1 MDKLKTKS
9 SKKGCGY
16 WCLLIGGFFLISAFI
31 CFAKSSTTAAY
42 SPENYGYFLSGITL
56 GLIGVP
62 LFCIGGLMQLVS
74 WAEKKNIGQGK
85 LKK

>member
-31 CFAKSSTTAAY
+31 CFAISSTTVDY

-62 LFCIGGLMQLVS
+62 LFCIGALMQLVS
-74 WAEKKNIGQGK
+74 WAEKKIQAK
-85 LKK
+85 ER

>member
-31 CFAKSSTTAAY
+31 SFGLSETSAAY
-42 SPENYGYFLSGITL
+42 SSENYGYFFSGITL

>member
-1 MDKLKTKS
+1 MDKLKTNS
-9 SKKGCGY
+9 SKKGCGF
-16 WCLLIGGFFLISAFI
+16 WCLLIGGFFLISAYLF
-31 CFAKSSTTAAY
+31 FSMSETTAAY

-56 GLIGVP
+56 QLIGMP

-74 WAEKKNIGQGK
+74 WVRKKNIDQGK

>member
-1 MDKLKTKS
+1 MDRLKTKS
-9 SKKGCGY
+9 SKQGCGY

-31 CFAKSSTTAAY
+31 CFAKSSTTVDY
-42 SPENYGYFLSGITL
+42 SSENYGYFLSGITL

>member
-31 CFAKSSTTAAY
+31 CFAISSTTVDY

-62 LFCIGGLMQLVS
+62 LFCIGALMQLVS
-74 WAEKKNIGQGK
+74 RAEKKIQAK
-85 LKK
+85 ER

>member
-1 MDKLKTKS
+1 MDKLKPKS

-16 WCLLIGGFFLISAFI
+16 WCLLIGGFFLISAFL
-31 CFAKSSTTAAY
+31 CFAMSSTTVNY

-62 LFCIGGLMQLVS
+62 LFCIGGLSQLVS
-74 WAEKKNIGQGK
+74 WAVKKDMGQGK

>member
-9 SKKGCGY
+9 SKQGCGY

-31 CFAKSSTTAAY
+31 CFAKSSTTVAF
-42 SPENYGYFLSGITL
+42 SSENYGYFLSGITL